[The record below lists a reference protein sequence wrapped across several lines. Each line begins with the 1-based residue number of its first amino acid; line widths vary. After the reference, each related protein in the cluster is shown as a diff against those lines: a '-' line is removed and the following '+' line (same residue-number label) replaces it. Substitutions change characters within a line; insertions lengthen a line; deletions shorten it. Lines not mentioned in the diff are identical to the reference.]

1 MTDEG
6 SRPQHEPGAGIGPDH
21 PAPRRRV
28 RGWRSSCS
36 DSSSTARP
44 PSRSGLVAII
54 TSRDTLL
61 TDYFGIGGIGAGC
74 VNAGLLTL
82 CACLVYDRTGAKM
95 TGASVACLFLVL
107 GFALFGKNLLNV
119 WPIVFGVSLYS
130 RFKGETFATNINT
143 AFFGVALAP
152 IFSEILF
159 SGSLTAAVSVPLALA
174 TGLVIG
180 FVLPP
185 AAAQLFKAHMGF
197 SLYNMGF
204 TAGLVGTLVVALY
217 KSYGFVPDP
226 VFIWTTGNNLLLG
239 SFLAL
244 VFASMIAVGF
254 AFDRQRAGRAEEGDR
269 DDGPGA
275 HRLHRASRASARRS
289 PTWDCAARSRMAY
302 ILAVGGDLNGPVIG
316 AIFTIVGFAA
326 FGKHPRNI
334 VPIMAGVFL
343 GSLAKPWNVDDPSI
357 LLAALFGT
365 TLAPIAGRFGW
376 HWGVVAGFV
385 HSSAA
390 LTVGPLHAGL
400 NLYNN
405 GFAAGIVASVL
416 VPVIMAIQS
425 RTRRADEPASA
436 SDATPPT
443 GARSD
448 KRTSTARR
456 RPARRSRLRRATS
469 AGVSASEA
477 ADEVEADQRRQ
488 VEVVLAHEVAG
499 RPFDTNAA
507 GRDDATIEVQCRRG
521 PEIHPGA
528 EEDRRARDLA
538 DAIGHRAV
546 FAQPETRLAPGG
558 ADAERPPAVELVVE
572 FEAGRAGRSGGQRVD
587 QPPVADRSAS

>member
-1 MTDEG
+1 MTAKEPARAEPMVVQVSDRFILLAVAAYAAAFVVFG
-6 SRPQHEPGAGIGPDH
+6 FLVDRPGDIA
-21 PAPRRRV
+21 
-28 RGWRSSCS
+28 RG
-36 DSSSTARP
+36 
-44 PSRSGLVAII
+44 LLAIT

-82 CACLVYDRTGAKM
+82 CACFVYYKAGAKM
-95 TGASVACLFLVL
+95 TGAAVACLFLVL

-119 WPIVFGVSLYS
+119 WGIVIGVWLYS

-143 AFFGVALAP
+143 AFFGLALAP
-152 IFSEILF
+152 IFSEVLF
-159 SGSLTAAVSVPLALA
+159 STTIPLGFSLPLAVV
-174 TGLVIG
+174 TSLVIG
-180 FVLPP
+180 FVLSP
-185 AAAQLFKAHMGF
+185 AAAQLFRAHMGF

-226 VFIWTTGNNLLLG
+226 VFIWTTGNNLLLAT
-239 SFLAL
+239 FLTV

-254 AFDRQRAGRAEEGDR
+254 WLDWSTLSGVKKIVGVSGQ
-269 DDGPGA
+269 
-275 HRLHRASRASARRS
+275 S
-289 PTWDCAARSRMAY
+289 PTDFIALAGFGPALANMGACGAIGMAY
-302 ILAVGGDLNGPVIG
+302 ILAVGGELNGPVIG

-376 HWGVVAGFV
+376 HWGIVAGFI

-390 LTVGPLHAGL
+390 LSVGPVHAGL

-416 VPVIMAIQS
+416 VPVIIAIQS
-425 RTRRADEPASA
+425 RTQPGREPPGPSGTERAMPKA
-436 SDATPPT
+436 
-443 GARSD
+443 D
-448 KRTSTARR
+448 K
-456 RPARRSRLRRATS
+456 
-469 AGVSASEA
+469 
-477 ADEVEADQRRQ
+477 
-488 VEVVLAHEVAG
+488 
-499 RPFDTNAA
+499 
-507 GRDDATIEVQCRRG
+507 
-521 PEIHPGA
+521 
-528 EEDRRARDLA
+528 
-538 DAIGHRAV
+538 
-546 FAQPETRLAPGG
+546 
-558 ADAERPPAVELVVE
+558 
-572 FEAGRAGRSGGQRVD
+572 
-587 QPPVADRSAS
+587 